1 MKYTA
6 GILVYKIIGEEV
18 QVLLVHPGG
27 PFYTKKDLGV
37 WSIPKG
43 EFDPATESEL
53 EVAKREFNEETGNSI
68 TTENF
73 ITLAPVKTKG
83 GKILKVWATEADF
96 DTPFISSNLF
106 EMEWPPKS
114 GKKKEFPETDKAEWF
129 TFAEARIKVNSSQ
142 IAVLD
147 ELEKI
152 LNSPSLKVLFST

>member
-6 GILVYKIIGEEV
+6 GILVYKVTGAV
-18 QVLLVHPGG
+18 ARVLLVHPGG
-27 PFYTKKDLGV
+27 PFYAKKDDGV
-37 WSIPKG
+37 WSVPKG
-43 EFDPATESEL
+43 EFDPVTEIDF

-73 ITLAPVKTKG
+73 IPLAPVKTKG

-96 DTPFISSNLF
+96 DKPFISSNLF

-129 TFAEARIKVNSSQ
+129 TFEEASIKVNSSQ
-142 IAVLD
+142 IPVLH
-147 ELEKI
+147 ELEQI
-152 LNSPSLKVLFST
+152 LNSQRL